1 MPRACVIPRLENRG
15 PTVSEEEI
23 EWPAAPPPG
32 MSGRVSRWQGG
43 GGERT
48 ASHSAHRPHSGK
60 LRGSSAQEGADSEV
74 AVIKLCPIVG

>member
-1 MPRACVIPRLENRG
+1 MGL
-15 PTVSEEEI
+15 TVSEEER
-23 EWPAAPPPG
+23 ERLAAPLPG
-32 MSGRVSRWQGG
+32 VLGRVSRWQGG

-74 AVIKLCPIVG
+74 TEIKFLPHCGIGASDKA

>member
-1 MPRACVIPRLENRG
+1 MPRACVILRLENRG

-23 EWPAAPPPG
+23 ERPASSLPG
-32 MSGRVSRWQGG
+32 MSGDSADGRV
-43 GGERT
+43 EVKRT

-74 AVIKLCPIVG
+74 TEIKFCPIVG